1 MTDLKEEIPAQW
13 FLTQEETLTQEEFF
27 TQFIQKETGDPHPGA
42 RRSFFSPRRILSHR
56 RKSSTGDKSVSKPE
70 GGEGL
75 VKGEVG
81 LGPPG
86 KNPAL

>member
-1 MTDLKEEIPAQW
+1 MYDRPQGGDPRPVVSHPGGDPHSGGVLHTVYTE
-13 FLTQEETLTQEEFF
+13 
-27 TQFIQKETGDPHPGA
+27 GDPHPGA

-56 RKSSTGDKSVSKPE
+56 RKSSTGDKSASKPE

>member
-27 TQFIQKETGDPHPGA
+27 TQFIQKETLTQEPGGV
-42 RRSFFSPRRILSHR
+42 FFSPRRILSHR
-56 RKSSTGDKSVSKPE
+56 RKSSTGDKSASKPE